1 VRDLLEKRCEKDN
14 MEQIINDMGLCL
26 LLQYLHQGRA
36 QLQSGT
42 NANLCNAMAKINAI
56 APVPD
61 LHSILGGM

>member
-1 VRDLLEKRCEKDN
+1 MRDLLEKRCEKDN

-42 NANLCNAMAKINAI
+42 NAHFLRNAMAKINAKRNC
-56 APVPD
+56 ARP
-61 LHSILGGM
+61 